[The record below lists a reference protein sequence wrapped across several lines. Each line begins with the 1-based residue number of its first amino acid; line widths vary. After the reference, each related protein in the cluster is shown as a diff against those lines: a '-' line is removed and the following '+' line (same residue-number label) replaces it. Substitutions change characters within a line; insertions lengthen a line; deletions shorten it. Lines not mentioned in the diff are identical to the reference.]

1 MPECLKVRDMDFHP
15 NLISDQSHV
24 MISFLFYQGA
34 RKIVHDLIFCSMLL
48 ENEFKRLFALEFT
61 KVITKLNI
69 KKEKT
74 PLTQINM
81 SCIHDFSTLSSY
93 KKTS

>member
-1 MPECLKVRDMDFHP
+1 MKTQAVTSRASSADSCSTMPECLKVRDMDFHP

-61 KVITKLNI
+61 KVITK
-69 KKEKT
+69 
-74 PLTQINM
+74 
-81 SCIHDFSTLSSY
+81 
-93 KKTS
+93 